1 MNKYN
6 DKYLH
11 TVTILIIVL
20 VILTSAIGLLY
31 KAGGLHFIPKLIW
44 G

>member
-1 MNKYN
+1 MGEIMNKYN

-20 VILTSAIGLLY
+20 GILTSTIGLWDIFY
-31 KAGGLHFIPKLIW
+31 
-44 G
+44 